1 MIDYI
6 VIYKEIECDG
16 IKAIADTILTIEEGY
31 IEDSKTLEQLL
42 LEKLKEEL
50 ELDNVEII
58 SYETLVDNEI
68 DVENIE

>member
-6 VIYKEIECDG
+6 VIYQENEEDG
-16 IKAIADTILTIEEGY
+16 VKAIADTILTVEEGY
-31 IEDSKTLEQLL
+31 IEDGELLEDIL

-50 ELDNVEII
+50 DINNVEII
-58 SYETLVDNEI
+58 SYESLIDNEI